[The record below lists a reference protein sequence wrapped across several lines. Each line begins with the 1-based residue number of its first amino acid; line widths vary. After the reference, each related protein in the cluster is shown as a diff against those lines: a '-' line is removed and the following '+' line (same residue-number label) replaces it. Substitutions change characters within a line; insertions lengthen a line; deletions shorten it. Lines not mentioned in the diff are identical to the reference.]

1 MNMKTSPILSV
12 CILLLLV
19 PISVWAQK
27 CVNPNFEAH
36 RLDFRDIGYP
46 AATEIPA
53 DNSPIAALLA
63 HSNGKV
69 YGATSGKQ
77 SYLFVNDFMTNK
89 VYPLGQLPHA
99 KGVHH
104 AIVEGCDEI
113 VYVGTGLNELELLT
127 LTRDIPYG
135 RRTIEIQLWDDI
147 KNKYKDYEGGRIYR
161 YDPAVGDDDV
171 YLRESIAQVED
182 LGIAVPG
189 NSIYTMILN
198 PQKNKIYGI
207 SYPDALFFEYDIENK
222 KFKSHGEW
230 MQMKSYPGPE
240 RSWRGVPR
248 SLVCMP
254 DGQVY
259 SSGDN
264 GFLHVFNPVTEKISA
279 TSLRIP
285 GEYWETQN
293 YNGFPVVE
301 QLILYQ
307 DSCILGST
315 SDGFIFRADVRN
327 EKMMVFGK
335 PRVER
340 RVRAMTLGKDQRLY
354 MICGEKDNVCRMFSY
369 DLSGS
374 DEGFLDYGVLG
385 VDRSP
390 YYAKIGYQFDAMCTA
405 KDGTIFIGE
414 GDRRAKLFFYIPGG
428 TIMKGALNP
437 TNPR

>member
-1 MNMKTSPILSV
+1 MNTNKILT
-12 CILLLLV
+12 IFLLLFLAYTGV
-19 PISVWAQK
+19 RAQK

-63 HSNGKV
+63 HSSGKV

-89 VYPLGQLPHA
+89 VYPLGQIPKA

-104 AIVEGCDEI
+104 AIVEGKDGL
-113 VYVGTGLNELELLT
+113 VYIGTGLNELELLT

-135 RRTIEIQLWDDI
+135 RRTIEYQLWDDI
-147 KNKYKDYEGGRIYR
+147 KNKYKGYEGGRIYR
-161 YDPAVGDDDV
+161 YDPLVGDDDV
-171 YLRESIAQVED
+171 YLPDSTAQVDD

-189 NSIYTMILN
+189 NSIYTMTIN
-198 PQKNKIYGI
+198 EQKDKIYGI
-207 SYPDALFFEYDIENK
+207 SYPDAIFFEYDLK
-222 KFKSHGEW
+222 TGKFKNHGEW
-230 MQMKSYPGPE
+230 MTMKSYPGPE

-254 DGQVY
+254 DGKVY

-264 GFLHVFNPVTEKISA
+264 GLMYFFDPSTGKISP
-279 TSLRIP
+279 TNMRIP

-301 QLILYQ
+301 QLIAYG
-307 DSCILGST
+307 DSCVLGST
-315 SDGFIFRADVRN
+315 SDGFIFKAGVKED
-327 EKMMVFGK
+327 KLMVMGK

-369 DLSGS
+369 SLSDN

-405 KDGTIFIGE
+405 EDGTIFIGE
-414 GDRRAKLFFYIPGG
+414 GDRRAKLFFYVPGG
-428 TIMKGALNP
+428 NIMKGALNP